1 MPNKPPEYTRIFV
14 NIYLAELNY
23 LIKRR
28 NKMGISSADLTTEY
42 QRIYKQLI
50 PQQHFL
56 KNTNHPTGFWDF
68 LSNWRT
74 KKPVVIA
81 NIESCDADDPLAK
94 IADLPEPI
102 ITEPIITST
111 PSKPESFWS
120 SIFACSKTNVK
131 ITDSNITPN
140 TNTGLI
146 GLALSGGGVRSATF
160 SLGLLQ
166 SLAKNNVLKYCDYLS
181 GVSGGG
187 YTASCLSSLL
197 AADSTA
203 STDAEH
209 FPLRN
214 QRDAKLQER
223 AEVNHLRMSKDYL
236 GGNRLTSTDSWHTI
250 GTFIS
255 GLILRGLIIILLLAF
270 FAEIISLV
278 NLLDYFAIKF
288 PDPKQLVTPIISI
301 YLGLLVI
308 TRIYQL
314 STKIGVILDILFLA
328 LLITLVLKGKI
339 VGGTVVL
346 SGILGLMLPL
356 MLLRMFRMTYK
367 EKMSFYNI
375 QLANITFY
383 GGIAIFLFLLI
394 TYTHEFLI
402 KPNNLFLYTSLAFLL
417 VVIVHFVFQPKSGFL
432 QTVKMIIEAIS
443 LIIIFVLF
451 AMLFYVTAQTF
462 KAELANL
469 WENILY
475 SVTIFT
481 LLIISLS
488 IDINSNSFHNIYRTR
503 LSRTYLIKRNKNGII
518 QSNQLLLLKDLHR
531 YCNGPY
537 QLISSTLNVPGSNN
551 PNLKGRGADFFIF
564 SKYYCGS
571 ESTGY
576 RRTDSYNEGT
586 IELGKAMAISGA
598 AASPEK
604 GSRTNPISAF
614 LMTLFNIRLNV
625 WMRNP
630 NCRHQW
636 SISPLWPPYLL
647 KELFRS
653 STEEDTFVNLSDGGH
668 HENLGIY
675 PLLKRYC
682 KLIIATD
689 ASLDPNYQM
698 FRMAVLQH
706 KARIDLGINIK
717 INLEELRPCPTTG
730 YSKKYFVKGIIY
742 YPDGSE
748 GSLFYISTTLLGNEP
763 EDLLV
768 YQRMHPSFPDESTAD
783 QFFNEYQFESYRKL
797 GELAGEQ
804 LCADRIMEYKDVN
817 KTTCSEVATEIDAI
831 LGGNACNNID
841 KNLFVEQN
849 IPIKDC

>member
-1 MPNKPPEYTRIFV
+1 MPNKPPVYTRIFA

-28 NKMGISSADLTTEY
+28 NKMGINSADLTTEY

-50 PQQHFL
+50 PQQRLL
-56 KNTNHPTGFWDF
+56 KKSEHPTGFWDF
-68 LSNWRT
+68 LSNWQ
-74 KKPVVIA
+74 KKVVISE
-81 NIESCDADDPLAK
+81 IESCDDSLPALE
-94 IADLPEPI
+94 DLPEPI
-102 ITEPIITST
+102 VTESITATKPSEPR
-111 PSKPESFWS
+111 SFWS
-120 SIFACSKTNVK
+120 AIFACSKTNAKV
-131 ITDSNITPN
+131 TDSNITPN
-140 TNTGLI
+140 TDTGLI
-146 GLALSGGGVRSATF
+146 GLSLSGGGVRSATF

-197 AADSTA
+197 AEDSTA

-209 FPLRN
+209 FPLSN

-223 AEVNHLRMSKDYL
+223 AEVNHLRISKDYL
-236 GGNRLTSTDSWHTI
+236 GGNQLTSTDTWHTI

-270 FAEIISLV
+270 FSEIIGLAEFF
-278 NLLDYFAIKF
+278 LLDYLELKF
-288 PDPKQLVTPIISI
+288 PNPKQLLIPIISI

-314 STKIGVILDILFLA
+314 SPKIGIILDILFLS
-328 LLITLVLKGKI
+328 LLISLVLKGKI
-339 VGGTVVL
+339 VGGIVIL
-346 SGILGLMLPL
+346 IGILGLMLPL
-356 MLLRMFRMTYK
+356 MLLRIIRMSHKERMT
-367 EKMSFYNI
+367 FYNI

-383 GGIAIFLFLLI
+383 GGIAILLFLLI
-394 TYTHEFLI
+394 TFTYELLTN
-402 KPNNLFLYTSLAFLL
+402 NNLFLYTLTAFLL
-417 VVIVHFVFQPKSGFL
+417 VTIGHFVIQPKNGFL
-432 QTVKMIIEAIS
+432 QTVKIIIEAIS

-462 KAELANL
+462 KAELATL
-469 WENILY
+469 WEHILY

-503 LSRTYLIKRNKNGII
+503 LSRTYLIKRDKNGKIT
-518 QSNQLLLLKDLHR
+518 SNQSLLLRDLHR

-551 PNLKGRGADFFIF
+551 PDLKGRGADLFIF

-576 RRTDSYNEGT
+576 RRTDSYNQGT

-675 PLLKRYC
+675 PLLKRHC
-682 KLIIATD
+682 KVIIATD

-706 KARIDLGINIK
+706 KARIDLGINIQM
-717 INLEELRPCPTTG
+717 NLEELRPCPTTG
-730 YSKKYFVKGIIY
+730 YSKKYFTKGIIN

-748 GSLFYISTTLLGNEP
+748 GTLFYISTTLLGNEP

-768 YQRMHPSFPDESTAD
+768 YQRMHPDFPDETTAD

-797 GELAGEQ
+797 GELAGNQ
-804 LCADRIMEYKDVN
+804 LCAERIMKYKDIT
-817 KTTCSEVATEIDAI
+817 KTTCSEVTTEIDAI
-831 LGGNACNNID
+831 LDSHNCNSID
-841 KNLFVEQN
+841 TDLFVEKQ
-849 IPIKDC
+849 IPLKKC

>member
-1 MPNKPPEYTRIFV
+1 MPNKPPVYTRVFANV
-14 NIYLAELNY
+14 YLAELNY

-28 NKMGISSADLTTEY
+28 NKMGINADDLTAEY
-42 QRIYKQLI
+42 QRVYKQLI
-50 PQQHFL
+50 PQQRLL
-56 KNTNHPTGFWDF
+56 KKSKHPAGFWDF
-68 LSNWRT
+68 LSNWQI
-74 KKPVVIA
+74 KKPVVISD
-81 NIESCDADDPLAK
+81 IKSCDDSFPTV
-94 IADLPEPI
+94 ADLPEPI
-102 ITEPIITST
+102 VKEPIAT
-111 PSKPESFWS
+111 PESNKPESFWS
-120 SIFACSKTNVK
+120 SIFACSKTNTK

-140 TNTGLI
+140 TDTGLI

-160 SLGLLQ
+160 SIGLLQ
-166 SLAKNNVLKYCDYLS
+166 ALAKQNVLKYCDYLS

-197 AADSTA
+197 AEDEKA

-223 AEVNHLRMSKDYL
+223 AEVNHLRISKDYL
-236 GGNRLTSTDSWHTI
+236 GGNQLTSTDSWHTI

-270 FAEIISLV
+270 FSEIIGLAEFF
-278 NLLDYFAIKF
+278 LLDYLKIEF
-288 PDPKQLVTPIISI
+288 PNPKQLLTPIISI

-314 STKIGVILDILFLA
+314 SPKLGIILDILFLA

-339 VGGTVVL
+339 VGGTVIL
-346 SGILGLMLPL
+346 SIILGLMLPL
-356 MLLRMFRMTYK
+356 MLLRIIRMSHK
-367 EKMSFYNI
+367 ERMIFYNV

-383 GGIAIFLFLLI
+383 GGISILLFLLI
-394 TYTHEFLI
+394 TFTYELLI
-402 KPNNLFLYTSLAFLL
+402 NNDNMFLYTLTTFLL
-417 VVIVHFVFQPKSGFL
+417 VIIGHFIIQPQNGFL
-432 QTVKMIIEAIS
+432 QTAKIIIEAIS

-451 AMLFYVTAQTF
+451 TILFYLTAQTF
-462 KAELANL
+462 KAELATL
-469 WENILY
+469 WEHILY

-503 LSRTYLIKRNKNGII
+503 LSRTYLIKRGKNGKILPN
-518 QSNQLLLLKDLHR
+518 QSLLLKDLHR

-537 QLISSTLNVPGSNN
+537 QLLSSTLNVPGSNN
-551 PNLKGRGADFFIF
+551 PALKGRGADLFIF

-576 RRTDSYNEGT
+576 RRTDSYNQGT

-630 NCRHQW
+630 NCRYQW

-675 PLLKRYC
+675 PLLKRHC
-682 KLIIATD
+682 KIIIATD
-689 ASLDPNYQM
+689 ASLDSNYQM

-706 KARIDLGINIK
+706 KARIDLGINIQ
-717 INLEELRPCPTTG
+717 INLEDLRPCPTTG
-730 YSKKYFVKGIIY
+730 YSKKYFAKGIIN
-742 YPDGSE
+742 YPDGSK
-748 GSLFYISTTLLGNEP
+748 GTLFYISTTLLGNEP

-768 YQRMHPSFPDESTAD
+768 YRRMHPSFPDETTAD

-797 GELAGEQ
+797 GELAGNQ
-804 LCADRIMEYKDVN
+804 LCADRIMKYKDVTKN
-817 KTTCSEVATEIDAI
+817 TCSEVATEIDDI
-831 LGGNACNNID
+831 LDSHDCNNID
-841 KNLFVEQN
+841 NNLFVEKQ
-849 IPIKDC
+849 IPLKKC